1 MIPSARSRIA
11 TGQEIRMPIPAR
23 SVLKAFRHDLPS
35 WFVRNRRPLP
45 WRENRTPYRVWISEL
60 MLQQTRV
67 DQVEPYF
74 HRWVKRFP
82 TLESLAAATTDDV
95 LKMWEGLG
103 YYSRARRAH
112 ETARFI
118 RRELRGKFPD
128 TFDGLL
134 ALPGIGPYTAAA
146 IGSIA
151 FGLDDAVVDGNVIRV
166 LARAFAI
173 AGDPKNAAA
182 KKQFQKLADRLLPCG
197 RASDFNE
204 AMMELGAIC
213 CTPRNPKCPA
223 CPLNK
228 ICRAAKLGSPEKFP
242 TKIAKKKIPHKHV
255 GAAVITDA
263 RGRALIAQRN
273 HGDMLGGLW
282 EFPGGKQEPGEI
294 IEHCIAREIR
304 EELGIE
310 ISVGPRLVT
319 VRHAFS
325 HFTMELHAHDC
336 RHLKGRPRPLQCA
349 AVKWVEKS
357 ALKKFAFGRADQ
369 KIITAL
375 EARDRSAPKLRR
387 P

>member
-1 MIPSARSRIA
+1 MILSARKRIA
-11 TGQEIRMPIPAR
+11 AGQESRMPTPSR
-23 SVLKAFRHDLPS
+23 SVLLAFRRDLLA
-35 WFVRNRRPLP
+35 WFARNRRALP

-74 HRWVKRFP
+74 HRWLKRFP
-82 TLESLAAATTDDV
+82 TLETLAAATTDDV
-95 LKMWEGLG
+95 LKQWEGLG

-112 ETARFI
+112 ETACFI
-118 RRELRGKFPD
+118 QRELGGRFPD

-151 FGLDDAVVDGNVIRV
+151 FGLDAAVVDGNVIRV
-166 LARAFAI
+166 LARVFAI
-173 AGDPKNAAA
+173 AGDPKNASV
-182 KKQFQKLADRLLPCG
+182 KKQFQQLADRLLPHG
-197 RASDFNE
+197 NASDFNE
-204 AMMELGAIC
+204 AMMELGATC
-213 CTPRNPKCPA
+213 CTPRNPSCPQ
-223 CPLNK
+223 CPLKK
-228 ICRAAKLGSPEKFP
+228 ICRATALGTPAKFP
-242 TKIAKKKIPHKHV
+242 IKTAKKKIPHKHV
-255 GAAVITDA
+255 GAAIIADS
-263 RGRALIAQRN
+263 RGRLLIAQRN

-282 EFPGGKQEPGEI
+282 EFPGGKQESGET

-304 EELGIE
+304 EEIGIE
-310 ISVGPRLVT
+310 IEVGPRLLT

-325 HFTMELHAHDC
+325 HFTMDLHAHHC

-375 EARDRSAPKLRR
+375 EARDRSAPKSRR